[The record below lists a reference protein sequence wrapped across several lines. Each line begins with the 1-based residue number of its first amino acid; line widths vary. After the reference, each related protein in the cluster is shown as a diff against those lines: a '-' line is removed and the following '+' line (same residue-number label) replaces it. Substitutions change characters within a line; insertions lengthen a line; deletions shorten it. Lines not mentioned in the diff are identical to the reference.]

1 MTAHLEPLRAS
12 VARLR
17 DIVESLDDAQLEQ
30 QAYPTEWRI
39 ADVLSHVGSGAVI
52 MSRRVEDGL
61 AGRSL
66 PEDFAPAVWEEWN
79 AKSLRDKADA
89 ALAADRGLVAR
100 LEAVAE
106 QERSAFSTSFG
117 PLTVGFDELIAFRLN
132 EHGMHT
138 WDVEVALDATARLHP
153 EQIALIID
161 NLGLIARYTAKP
173 TGSLRTVAVRTT
185 EPARDFVVHLTAD
198 SVTFSAEPA
207 DVQQQLVLPAEAFA
221 RLVYGRLDPDHT
233 PPFEGDADSL
243 DELRKV
249 FPGP

>member
-39 ADVLSHVGSGAVI
+39 ADVLAHVGSGAVI

-61 AGRSL
+61 AGRSM
-66 PEDFAPAVWEEWN
+66 PEEFAPSVWEEWN
-79 AKSLRDKADA
+79 AKSPREKADA
-89 ALAADRGLVAR
+89 AVAADRELVAR
-100 LEAVAE
+100 LEAVGE

-117 PLTVGFDELIAFRLN
+117 PLTVGFDDLIAFRLN

-138 WDVEVALDATARLHP
+138 WDVEVTLDSTAGLHP

-185 EPARDFVVHLTAD
+185 EPARDFVVALTAD

-207 DVQQQLVLPAEAFA
+207 DGQQQLVLPAEAFA

-233 PPFEGDADSL
+233 PPFDGDADIL

>member
-61 AGRSL
+61 AGRSV
-66 PEDFAPAVWEEWN
+66 PEEFAPSVWEEWN
-79 AKSLRDKADA
+79 AKSPREKANA
-89 ALAADRGLVAR
+89 AVAADRELVAR
-100 LEAVAE
+100 LEAVGE
-106 QERSAFSTSFG
+106 QARSAFSTSFG
-117 PLTVGFDELIAFRLN
+117 PLTVGFDDLIAFRLN

-138 WDVEVALDATARLHP
+138 WDVEVTLDSTAGLHP
-153 EQIALIID
+153 EQIALMID

-185 EPARDFVVHLTAD
+185 EPARDFVVALTAD

-207 DVQQQLVLPAEAFA
+207 DGQQQIVLPAEAFA

-233 PPFEGDADSL
+233 PPFDGDADIL

>member
-61 AGRSL
+61 AGRSM
-66 PEDFAPAVWEEWN
+66 PEDFAPSVWEEWN
-79 AKSLRDKADA
+79 AKSPREKADA
-89 ALAADRGLVAR
+89 AVAADRELVAR
-100 LEAVAE
+100 LEAVGE
-106 QERSAFSTSFG
+106 QARSAFSTSFG
-117 PLTVGFDELIAFRLN
+117 PLTVGFDDLIAFRLN

-138 WDVEVALDATARLHP
+138 WDVEVTLDSTAGLHP
-153 EQIALIID
+153 EQIALMID

-185 EPARDFVVHLTAD
+185 EPARDFVVALTAD

-207 DVQQQLVLPAEAFA
+207 DGQQQIVLPAEAFA

-233 PPFEGDADSL
+233 PPFDGDADIL

>member
-61 AGRSL
+61 AGRSM
-66 PEDFAPAVWEEWN
+66 PEEFAASVWEEWN
-79 AKSLRDKADA
+79 AKSPHGKADA
-89 ALAADRGLVAR
+89 AVAADRELVAR
-100 LEAVAE
+100 LEAVGE
-106 QERSAFSTSFG
+106 QERTAFSTSFG
-117 PLTVGFDELIAFRLN
+117 PLTVGFDDLIAFRLN

-138 WDVEVALDATARLHP
+138 WDVEVSLDSAAGLHP

-185 EPARDFVVHLTAD
+185 EPARDFVVDLTAD

-207 DVQQQLVLPAEAFA
+207 DGQHQLVLPAEAFA

-233 PPFEGDADSL
+233 PPFDGDADSL

>member
-1 MTAHLEPLRAS
+1 MTAHLHALRAS

-17 DIVESLDDAQLEQ
+17 GIIEPLDDAKLEQ

-52 MSRRVEDGL
+52 MTRRIEDGL

-66 PEDFAPAVWEEWN
+66 PDDFAPAVWEEWN
-79 AKSLRDKADA
+79 AKSPREKADD
-89 ALAADRGLVAR
+89 ALAADRELVDR
-100 LEAVAE
+100 IEAVGE

-117 PLTVGFDELIAFRLN
+117 PLTVGFDELVAFRLN
-132 EHGMHT
+132 EHGLHT
-138 WDVEVALDATARLHP
+138 WDVEVALDQAATLHR

-161 NLGLIARYTAKP
+161 NLGLIARFTAKP
-173 TGSLRTVAVRTT
+173 TGSLRTIAVRTT
-185 EPARDFVVHLTAD
+185 EPARDFVVELASD

-207 DVQQQLVLPAEAFA
+207 DVQRQLVLPAEAFA
-221 RLVYGRLDPDHT
+221 RLVYGRLDPEHT
-233 PPFEGDADSL
+233 PPFEGDADNL

>member
-52 MSRRVEDGL
+52 MSRRVEDCL
-61 AGRSL
+61 AGRSM
-66 PEDFAPAVWEEWN
+66 PEEFAPSVWEEWN
-79 AKSLRDKADA
+79 AKSPRAKADA
-89 ALAADRGLVAR
+89 AVAADRELVAR
-100 LEAVAE
+100 LEAVGE

-117 PLTVGFDELIAFRLN
+117 PLTVGFDDLIAFRLN

-138 WDVEVALDATARLHP
+138 WDVEVTLDSTAGVHP

-185 EPARDFVVHLTAD
+185 EPARDFVVALTAD

-207 DVQQQLVLPAEAFA
+207 DGQQQLVLPAEAFA

-233 PPFEGDADSL
+233 PPFDGDADSL

>member
-17 DIVESLDDAQLEQ
+17 DIVESLDEAQLEQ

-61 AGRSL
+61 AGRSM
-66 PEDFAPAVWEEWN
+66 PEEFAPSVWEEWN
-79 AKSLRDKADA
+79 AKSPREKADA
-89 ALAADRGLVAR
+89 AVAADRELVAR
-100 LEAVAE
+100 LEAVGE
-106 QERSAFSTSFG
+106 QDRSAFSTSFG
-117 PLTVGFDELIAFRLN
+117 PLTVGFDDLIAFRLN

-138 WDVEVALDATARLHP
+138 WDVEVTLDSTAGLHP

-185 EPARDFVVHLTAD
+185 EPARDFFVALTAD

-221 RLVYGRLDPDHT
+221 RLVYGRLDRDHT
-233 PPFEGDADSL
+233 PPFDGDADIV

>member
-17 DIVESLDDAQLEQ
+17 DVVESLDDAQLEQ

-39 ADVLSHVGSGAVI
+39 ADVLAHVGSGAVI

-61 AGRSL
+61 AGRSM
-66 PEDFAPAVWEEWN
+66 PEEFAPSVWEEWN
-79 AKSLRDKADA
+79 AKSPREKADA
-89 ALAADRGLVAR
+89 AVAADRELVAR
-100 LEAVAE
+100 LEAVGE

-117 PLTVGFDELIAFRLN
+117 PLTVGFDDLIAFRLN

-138 WDVEVALDATARLHP
+138 WDVEVTLDSTAGLHP

-185 EPARDFVVHLTAD
+185 EPARDFVVALTAD

-207 DVQQQLVLPAEAFA
+207 DGQQQLVLPAEAFA

-233 PPFEGDADSL
+233 PPFDGDADIL